1 MYPKV
6 HKTDR
11 VELWN
16 LIYGNLKSHLSNKRS
31 ASTLF
36 HSNYTA
42 SDSFPVL
49 NFYRPNDEVKDNFIE
64 VCPTKIT
71 LQLLATDGKIVDQK
85 LKLLTKV
92 FLRDGPPEQGK
103 IDLTKFRIKKKNNA
117 LGSFIQIHGFKL
129 KLARSVDLKE
139 FKLKKLLRYYLP
151 NEKNGSPLVDPASI
165 ILMVDIRNYTSRNGK
180 VKLRIPVAE
189 KRIFQAK
196 KDLDRYVYY

>member
-42 SDSFPVL
+42 SDSLPVL
-49 NFYRPNDEVKDNFIE
+49 NFYRPNAEVKDTFVE

-71 LQLLATDGKIVDQK
+71 LQLLATDGKIVEQK
-85 LKLLTKV
+85 LKLSKKV
-92 FLRDGPPEQGK
+92 FLKDAPPEEGK
-103 IDLTKFRIKKKNNA
+103 IDLTKFRIKKNNA

-139 FKLKKLLRYYLP
+139 FKLKKPLRYYLP
-151 NEKNGSPLVDPASI
+151 NEKNVSPLVDPASI
-165 ILMVDIRNYTSRNGK
+165 ILTGGYSKLYLMDGK